1 MEQQTK
7 RDERTRKIS
16 SIILNSDDFLVI
28 ADAGNF
34 DSVAAASGLALLLK
48 SLNKKVVLY
57 SPQPINKREFSE
69 LSGIEDFVAQ
79 IDTNGRKLLI
89 NFNCPLDD
97 IERVSSSDEGKR
109 LNLIVEFKDGA
120 EVIDPSQVMI
130 KRARPLYSAGFAF
143 AVDLPQEKE
152 LTKQGHWVWLSQQGM
167 QKPWAEVNVIE
178 KQGTLSES
186 ITSIIS
192 RINLV
197 IPREAARNFY
207 LGIKK
212 GTAGFEKADSIALET
227 AAYCLR
233 IEEAAEK
240 KAPFQTKPTVV
251 EAKESRPPEGGQSA
265 VGEWQRPPIFTGT
278 TTPKV

>member
-1 MEQQTK
+1 MEQQIK
-7 RDERTRKIS
+7 KDERLQKIS
-16 SIILNSDDFLVI
+16 SIILNDDDFLVV

-57 SPQPINKREFSE
+57 SPRPINGREFSE
-69 LSGIEDFVAQ
+69 LNGTEDFVAQ
-79 IDTNGRKLLI
+79 MDDNGHKLLI
-89 NFNCPLDD
+89 TFNCPLDH
-97 IERVSSSDEGKR
+97 IERVSSSDEGEK
-109 LNLIVEFKDGA
+109 LNLVVEFKDGT
-120 EVIDPSQVMI
+120 EVINPSQVII
-130 KRARPLYSAGFAF
+130 KRTRPLYSAGFVF
-143 AVDLPQEKE
+143 GVDLPQENE
-152 LTKQGHWVWLSQQGM
+152 LTKQGRWVWLSQQGV

-192 RINLV
+192 RANLV
-197 IPREAARNFY
+197 IPRKAAENFY

-233 IEEAAEK
+233 VKEAANK
-240 KAPFQTKPTVV
+240 KVPFQAKPTMV
-251 EAKESRPPEGGQSA
+251 EAKESQPPEGGQPT